1 MGYDVHIAF
10 AFPNDQQIR
19 RRIESIAEVLR
30 SATVNPHGR
39 LPYFEALGAGFFK
52 KRVQTYR
59 LLAYGYGLNEVPW
72 PTVLFVDLIHRND
85 PDYDPN
91 PDILKTR
98 YGTRIQQY
106 CVNIRNTRPDDAVV
120 ARPLQSLPDQLRAYL
135 QPVTLSDR
143 SHMVYLSDEVM
154 RAYQEF
160 GTVERGDLITGIG
173 DIINSG
179 EVSLQELQERFSRNC
194 GIIHERFLDPDTK
207 YQHEIIW
214 GAYSQTW
221 PDAKKDKLRQRI
233 QTLRNRFLLDY
244 HKAVDS
250 SARCDVLSRYANRA
264 FPWYIMADSR
274 LRDQV
279 FEEREAFLA
288 LSTEESH
295 LLEQTLVTAVL
306 PLLIEGRAGS
316 GKSTVLTYHVA
327 ERTAQLAWEHGDT
340 QRRILFV
347 TQSEKL
353 LTDARRLI
361 DQLIHRIVKEKS
373 QGERTDQTG
382 RQIAYLTYHEFALNQ
397 LPPERRSRFASRRR
411 QTSGG
416 WIDFSRFRD
425 LMRSDVADGLR
436 SPASKRIQPE
446 AAWFV
451 LRSYIKGYKIYETGD
466 DRWLTP
472 EEYVDTVPRGD
483 RQVSLDLYEEVWKE
497 IWPWYRRLTLEPED
511 RTGLPRYWDDLDL
524 AWEVRHYR
532 AEEAP
537 TYAAVVCDE
546 VQDLSRI
553 ELATL
558 LEALEWFRYNLDE
571 WEFGGQLKLPV
582 IFAGD
587 SHQTVNPASFRWQ
600 RVGAD
605 LTSAISFH
613 VPRAKPVVTTS
624 PLRCN
629 YRNSPGIAKL
639 ANAIQKLRQEK
650 LGAVGELQTI
660 WRLPDPVPNQRV
672 RFVLLD
678 NASDSA
684 GINELLDTGVL
695 FIGPD
700 DDDPSLQSAYPFWC
714 RLGLTEI
721 VPRENYVIPSEI
733 KGLEQ
738 DFVAVFGFGTYFALL
753 NLHDFWNWSPA
764 TLEQLSED
772 LWFRA
777 EYFLN
782 NLYVAV
788 SRARDHLWIVETE
801 EGWRAFWEPLRRY
814 VETAVPDE
822 TAEYGCFWAAGS
834 IAELIEISKAN
845 WPRLASSLQA
855 LAERDRDPDLA
866 ERAAF
871 YYRLA
876 GMPFDERRMLAFAV
890 YYRGYPSKAAQQ
902 ILSDNPQQ
910 AVQWWWEARD
920 WRKLAEVRDIPD
932 YRIDIAELML
942 AIASPENTSQS
953 RQLDL
958 AVTLADFTLR
968 TYKQPPSS
976 TLVFTDPARDTWLD
990 VAETILSVLENA
1002 TPDPNSA
1009 PANAFTALAEG
1020 MVPLISDSARQQKWH
1035 ERLATVYYNTGRYH
1049 EAIRHWDIV
1058 GTNDHERYFLARAW
1072 TSQYPECLRW
1082 YDSAKKHLTIIEL
1095 YEQQPNVDLSN
1106 DHLRRVGRAYAAE
1119 RQWEKAF
1126 LILAGVDRDIIASLW
1141 HLAMND
1147 LRHDPGRVYHLLERM
1162 HDATKRRL
1170 AADNEWRKEWSRQL
1184 TEIVLRECHRIPQ
1197 QEGMGSSQRTASHET
1212 NLPETATRAV
1222 AKGATYVRNCLLAAY
1237 GFSLECDTRQVP
1249 IRLRQEFRKL
1259 RSKATPPTDKSDSK
1273 LHRTPFGRAV
1283 RMILLAAGHYLRQ
1296 SIGTREYLTA
1306 TRYLALVFDT
1316 VWTDRRT
1323 TQRALLEAPNDSSS
1337 ALRTSHATKKPD
1349 HDFVMNILPQEYLY
1363 PIDTSTQG
1371 SVSARNTAY
1380 TWQGLDRLG
1389 HSAVKYFVAA
1399 ISAGNSLWTRSHA
1412 HVLHNQVRFENIQK
1426 LTKQIIADLN
1436 YFKAE
1441 LETDTKHADAVSKA
1455 WRDMRWLTLV
1465 KLVHGCATETEVLRF
1480 CELLKGVFS
1489 SLNMQTDKIDAARDR
1504 ILSGTK
1510 IMHKKSAGPT
1520 MAERSVSKLHVT
1532 VGEECRSSLLRVKN
1546 LSIRQEA
1553 VLEFN
1558 KEGYR
1563 VRFMLPSNETG
1574 DPVIY
1579 ADPEIS
1585 VVDICDTPDKTSW
1598 RVEQGGKNFR
1608 IDYRKSERTI
1618 EVHADRLFVVSFRR
1632 QQEENAAGSGRKS

>member
-19 RRIESIAEVLR
+19 RRIESIAEALR

-106 CVNIRNTRPDDAVV
+106 CVNIRNARPDDAVV

-876 GMPFDERRMLAFAV
+876 GMPFDERRMLAFA
-890 YYRGYPSKAAQQ
+890 YYWTGRVREAADH
-902 ILSDNPQQ
+902 IAPIDHNTASD
-910 AVQWWWEARD
+910 WWWEAQAWD
-920 WRKLAEVRDIPD
+920 KLVDPAITPQWRRT
-932 YRIDIAELML
+932 IAEIM
-942 AIASPENTSQS
+942 NT
-953 RQLDL
+953 
-958 AVTLADFTLR
+958 
-968 TYKQPPSS
+968 
-976 TLVFTDPARDTWLD
+976 
-990 VAETILSVLENA
+990 
-1002 TPDPNSA
+1002 
-1009 PANAFTALAEG
+1009 
-1020 MVPLISDSARQQKWH
+1020 
-1035 ERLATVYYNTGRYH
+1035 
-1049 EAIRHWDIV
+1049 
-1058 GTNDHERYFLARAW
+1058 
-1072 TSQYPECLRW
+1072 
-1082 YDSAKKHLTIIEL
+1082 LT
-1095 YEQQPNVDLSN
+1095 
-1106 DHLRRVGRAYAAE
+1106 
-1119 RQWEKAF
+1119 
-1126 LILAGVDRDIIASLW
+1126 
-1141 HLAMND
+1141 
-1147 LRHDPGRVYHLLERM
+1147 
-1162 HDATKRRL
+1162 
-1170 AADNEWRKEWSRQL
+1170 
-1184 TEIVLRECHRIPQ
+1184 
-1197 QEGMGSSQRTASHET
+1197 
-1212 NLPETATRAV
+1212 
-1222 AKGATYVRNCLLAAY
+1222 
-1237 GFSLECDTRQVP
+1237 TRQVTAFDKRSLICQLAELLQTLYKEILLDP
-1249 IRLRQEFRKL
+1249 RDRAIQSWIATVEQIIFTESVAQSVFASFPESVASFCRHLAERLIDCIPEKPRRDRWTGQLADIAFSLAEYHKAVSLWQRAGTTAHLKYYLAMARTTPYPACLQWLESAERTADIITLHENNPNISISRDDRRRVARAYHKHEQWVPCLTVWCSVDLDQVVQIWPKALPHLRTTNENLLQLVASMYDRFRREYIDDK
-1259 RSKATPPTDKSDSK
+1259 TDKPDIRWSDMMLDLIYTTLLNEKNIQPEGSECQQLVHGFVFVAEGNSIARRLEGSWEHRQFENASWPHFQRVLRAVLYHAPHHIHRAAQAGDWDSAVNMAQTVFDLVWSGESSGDGENLGMPVGSSTARPSDS
-1273 LHRTPFGRAV
+1273 G
-1283 RMILLAAGHYLRQ
+1283 GD
-1296 SIGTREYLTA
+1296 GTRS
-1306 TRYLALVFDT
+1306 RK
-1316 VWTDRRT
+1316 RRFVL
-1323 TQRALLEAPNDSSS
+1323 RPYIADKIDS
-1337 ALRTSHATKKPD
+1337 RTS
-1349 HDFVMNILPQEYLY
+1349 FVLTDLNYAWEYIQCFLDAISAGGTDWLSFGDMLNSEKVRSLSQNVDALSEQLTDDLRA
-1363 PIDTSTQG
+1363 IDVRELQ
-1371 SVSARNTAY
+1371 
-1380 TWQGLDRLG
+1380 QIGLDRLLALG
-1389 HSAVKYFVAA
+1389 ALMEQARFRLRAVDYYRHLLRIAKDLIWPTHEILDRLEAAELRHEFWKSRATSPGAGPHERPGAEDILVAPGETKESA
-1399 ISAGNSLWTRSHA
+1399 L
-1412 HVLHNQVRFENIQK
+1412 LQVRS
-1426 LTKQIIADLN
+1426 LSSR
-1436 YFKAE
+1436 AE
-1441 LETDTKHADAVSKA
+1441 AIV
-1455 WRDMRWLTLV
+1455 
-1465 KLVHGCATETEVLRF
+1465 
-1480 CELLKGVFS
+1480 
-1489 SLNMQTDKIDAARDR
+1489 
-1504 ILSGTK
+1504 
-1510 IMHKKSAGPT
+1510 
-1520 MAERSVSKLHVT
+1520 
-1532 VGEECRSSLLRVKN
+1532 
-1546 LSIRQEA
+1546 
-1553 VLEFN
+1553 EFRE
-1558 KEGYR
+1558 EGYR
-1563 VRFMLPSNETG
+1563 VRVQATPSSGGVAQPIG
-1574 DPVIY
+1574 DPELRIERSRSKGDVY
-1579 ADPEIS
+1579 EWHVRHATYGFVLRFHAAQRYLE
-1585 VVDICDTPDKTSW
+1585 VDGDRRFLVHFVRP
-1598 RVEQGGKNFR
+1598 VEGKSPP
-1608 IDYRKSERTI
+1608 K
-1618 EVHADRLFVVSFRR
+1618 
-1632 QQEENAAGSGRKS
+1632 Q